1 MITQQI
7 KSNGNLHQPENTLF
21 FIIEE
26 AKETILDS
34 KSYESIVNF
43 NLNFT
48 FLYII
53 SIRNDSI

>member
-26 AKETILDS
+26 AKETILDFS
-34 KSYESIVNF
+34 RRAMKV
-43 NLNFT
+43 L
-48 FLYII
+48 
-53 SIRNDSI
+53 